1 MGEVYRATDTR
12 LDRTVAIKVLPEHL
26 ADRADLRERFEREAK
41 AVSSLNHPH
50 ICTLHDIGEQ
60 DGIHYLVMEYVDG
73 ETLQQRLEK
82 GRLPLDQALEY
93 AIQIADALDKAHRQ
107 SVVHRDLKPGNIM
120 ITKSG
125 TKLLDFGLAKLKG
138 DAAEVSPLS
147 QMPTQDA
154 PAPLTAEGTI
164 LGTLQYMAP
173 EQLEGKEADSRT
185 DIFAFGTVVYEMV
198 TAKKAFQGA
207 SQASLIGAILRDD
220 PQPMSELQT
229 MTPPSLDHIVT
240 TCLDKDPD
248 MRWQA
253 ASDLVRELKWCV
265 EGGSLVGAP
274 APVTSRRKHR
284 ERLWIGTTVLL
295 TALTIL
301 LAVGRFFQP
310 ESTEF
315 GRIEFLLATQAI
327 FDFAVSPD
335 GRHVVVQGVG
345 PDGSNMLWLRSLD
358 SRELRALTGITT
370 QFPQPFWSP
379 DSRSIGFFAEQKLKK
394 IDIGGGPV
402 QTLCDVADPKGAS
415 WNEQG
420 LIVFASRGES
430 GRTTLYSVSSAGGV
444 PTPVTTLNDASSE
457 LGHGF
462 PEFLPDGRRFLYQV
476 RASDP
481 EQAGVY
487 LGSLDSEERSRL
499 LATNL
504 PARYAMGHLLFVQ
517 DGSLMAQSFNV
528 SDASIKGEAFPLI
541 EEILVNRSF
550 GRAAFS
556 ASANGVLA
564 SRSSDFTANR
574 LVWFD
579 RSGNR
584 LESFE
589 KDNAAEPRL
598 SPDEKQIAL
607 SEGGDI
613 WILDLERGFS
623 TGFTYDQAAD
633 DFPVWSPDGAT
644 IVFASDRD
652 GGSNLYQKP
661 ASGAG
666 EPELLFEGCAAPTS
680 WSLDGRFL
688 LCSTTQTGPDLIIL
702 PLFGTREPIPFRQ
715 TESWE
720 FWGQFSPDGEWI
732 AYGSNESGSMQIY
745 LRPFPGTEIEG
756 QWQVST
762 DGGGYPMWRRD
773 GKELYYHTDR
783 KVMAVDVVLDPIP
796 EFSSPRRLFDIPGG
810 NPVGR
815 WIVSADGQR
824 FLFPQNDR
832 PEGETLT
839 VIVNWTTLLQ
849 ENQ

>member
-1 MGEVYRATDTR
+1 M
-12 LDRTVAIKVLPEHL
+12 
-26 ADRADLRERFEREAK
+26 
-41 AVSSLNHPH
+41 
-50 ICTLHDIGEQ
+50 
-60 DGIHYLVMEYVDG
+60 
-73 ETLQQRLEK
+73 
-82 GRLPLDQALEY
+82 
-93 AIQIADALDKAHRQ
+93 
-107 SVVHRDLKPGNIM
+107 
-120 ITKSG
+120 
-125 TKLLDFGLAKLKG
+125 
-138 DAAEVSPLS
+138 
-147 QMPTQDA
+147 
-154 PAPLTAEGTI
+154 
-164 LGTLQYMAP
+164 
-173 EQLEGKEADSRT
+173 
-185 DIFAFGTVVYEMV
+185 
-198 TAKKAFQGA
+198 
-207 SQASLIGAILRDD
+207 
-220 PQPMSELQT
+220 
-229 MTPPSLDHIVT
+229 
-240 TCLDKDPD
+240 
-248 MRWQA
+248 
-253 ASDLVRELKWCV
+253 
-265 EGGSLVGAP
+265 
-274 APVTSRRKHR
+274 
-284 ERLWIGTTVLL
+284 
-295 TALTIL
+295 
-301 LAVGRFFQP
+301 
-310 ESTEF
+310 
-315 GRIEFLLATQAI
+315 
-327 FDFAVSPD
+327 
-335 GRHVVVQGVG
+335 
-345 PDGSNMLWLRSLD
+345 
-358 SRELRALTGITT
+358 
-370 QFPQPFWSP
+370 
-379 DSRSIGFFAEQKLKK
+379 
-394 IDIGGGPV
+394 
-402 QTLCDVADPKGAS
+402 ADPKGAS

-556 ASANGVLA
+556 ASANGVLS

-745 LRPFPGTEIEG
+745 LRPFPERKSKANGKSPRMAVAIRCGGGTERNSTITRIEKSW
-756 QWQVST
+756 QWMSCWTQFLSLVALAGCLT
-762 DGGGYPMWRRD
+762 FPVAIQWVDG
-773 GKELYYHTDR
+773 L
-783 KVMAVDVVLDPIP
+783 
-796 EFSSPRRLFDIPGG
+796 
-810 NPVGR
+810 
-815 WIVSADGQR
+815 
-824 FLFPQNDR
+824 
-832 PEGETLT
+832 
-839 VIVNWTTLLQ
+839 
-849 ENQ
+849 